1 MKYAVTGGAG
11 FIGSHLIKSLLEEGH
26 TVTAIDNLNT
36 GKMDNLESIL
46 DNIDFVKGDIRD
58 FELLKNKFRDI
69 DGVFHEAALASVQE
83 SFTRVKEYNEVN
95 VGGTENV
102 LKLAKE
108 FGFKIV
114 YASSSSVYG
123 KIGRAHV

>member
-46 DNIDFVKGDIRD
+46 DNNSFDGGQEDWHILHISFG
-58 FELLKNKFRDI
+58 LLNI
-69 DGVFHEAALASVQE
+69 
-83 SFTRVKEYNEVN
+83 
-95 VGGTENV
+95 
-102 LKLAKE
+102 
-108 FGFKIV
+108 
-114 YASSSSVYG
+114 
-123 KIGRAHV
+123 